1 MKQVINLTKFKAT
14 ADLERF
20 GVKDLRSWKEF
31 QEIRNLLYFPLPP
44 TQEQVSVRVERLAE
58 IARNES
64 EKTGATSVLVSC
76 PPWMMRSLCAELI
89 YFNLKPVVS
98 FTKKTTDEGMSII
111 ALVEAA

>member
-44 TQEQVSVRVERLAE
+44 TRHVR
-58 IARNES
+58 
-64 EKTGATSVLVSC
+64 LVV
-76 PPWMMRSLCAELI
+76 A
-89 YFNLKPVVS
+89 
-98 FTKKTTDEGMSII
+98 
-111 ALVEAA
+111 